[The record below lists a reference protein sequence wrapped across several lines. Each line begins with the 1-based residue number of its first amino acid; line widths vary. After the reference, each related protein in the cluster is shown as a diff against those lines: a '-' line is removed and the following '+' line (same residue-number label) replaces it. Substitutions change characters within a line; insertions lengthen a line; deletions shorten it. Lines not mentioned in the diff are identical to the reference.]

1 MAGNSSRKGAIRA
14 SKKGPTTGTGG
25 KNKKRLTGKG
35 PTPKAEDRPYHAAA
49 KRKKAVAKKSA
60 SKTTSTRSDGKEIR
74 PTRAPRG
81 ERPRGERP
89 RGERP
94 IGERP
99 RGEIVAVRNAVL
111 EALRESVPATELL
124 VARSIEVD
132 DRVAESL
139 KLALHLGLPI
149 REAHRAEVEGISPN
163 SQGIILAIK
172 PFQYSS
178 FEEIMQRAKH
188 PALIVALDG
197 VTDPRNLGAIIRSSA
212 AFGAAGVVMTERR
225 AASMTASAWKSSAG
239 AAARLPIAQVTN
251 LARTIDAAKKEGLFV
266 VGLDGE
272 SEELISTMKVA
283 TEAVMIVVGSE
294 GKGLARLT
302 REKCDLVI
310 SIPISAT
317 TESLNASVAT
327 AIALFFVDQARRKR

>member
-14 SKKGPTTGTGG
+14 SKKGPAGGTGG

-49 KRKKAVAKKSA
+49 KRKKAVAKKSS
-60 SKTTSTRSDGKEIR
+60 SKTTTRGAGRVTTGRSDGKEIR
-74 PTRAPRG
+74 PARAPRG
-81 ERPRGERP
+81 D
-89 RGERP
+89 
-94 IGERP
+94 RP
-99 RGEIVAVRNAVL
+99 RGEIVAGRNAVL
-111 EALRESVPATELL
+111 EALRESVPSTELL

-197 VTDPRNLGAIIRSSA
+197 VTDPRNLGAIIRSAA

-266 VGLDGE
+266 IGLDGE
-272 SEELISTMKVA
+272 SEDLISTMKIA
-283 TEAVMIVVGSE
+283 TEPLMIVVGSE

-327 AIALFFVDQARRKR
+327 AIALFSVDQERRKG